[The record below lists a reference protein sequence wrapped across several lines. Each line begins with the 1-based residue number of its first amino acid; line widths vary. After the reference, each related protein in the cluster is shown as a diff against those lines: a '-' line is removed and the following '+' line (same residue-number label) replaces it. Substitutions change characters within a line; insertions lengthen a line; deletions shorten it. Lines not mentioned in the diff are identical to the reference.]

1 MRPSFLLPIVL
12 STLAPAAGLF
22 AQTTKSDASAM
33 LHKAVTPQY
42 AGTFSPISGFTT
54 QGTSGRS
61 AGTRLVVNNGILQ
74 NYYSYGGIGQEWV
87 DNNKLYDLSTD
98 HTEQVNGIH
107 FIYCSSDTNPNGVS
121 VTMNFYDESV
131 YCAGPTNWPTADC
144 SYEIADLPGAQ
155 NGNLACWSVDVD
167 LGGVECNLTS
177 DPTGA
182 RSLGW
187 GQVWHNDET
196 GPWLADGGYGQ
207 TCSFTWFDTN
217 TNTFLGCYW
226 FSCMPHEGFYLQLFG
241 GPIDTNRY
249 WADDLGGASTAF
261 DNGLL
266 DVDFE
271 VKSGNTCTFTLTDTM
286 ATGFTHMKLFSSPN
300 PAISPISAF
309 GGNVL
314 IDPLTATP
322 QPVGGTSQTYTIPN
336 LGGDYYTQAAC
347 FSNGNLVGF
356 SNALRH
362 QAL

>member
-155 NGNLACWSVDVD
+155 NGNL
-167 LGGVECNLTS
+167 
-177 DPTGA
+177 
-182 RSLGW
+182 
-187 GQVWHNDET
+187 
-196 GPWLADGGYGQ
+196 
-207 TCSFTWFDTN
+207 
-217 TNTFLGCYW
+217 
-226 FSCMPHEGFYLQLFG
+226 
-241 GPIDTNRY
+241 
-249 WADDLGGASTAF
+249 
-261 DNGLL
+261 
-266 DVDFE
+266 
-271 VKSGNTCTFTLTDTM
+271 
-286 ATGFTHMKLFSSPN
+286 
-300 PAISPISAF
+300 
-309 GGNVL
+309 
-314 IDPLTATP
+314 
-322 QPVGGTSQTYTIPN
+322 VG
-336 LGGDYYTQAAC
+336 
-347 FSNGNLVGF
+347 
-356 SNALRH
+356 
-362 QAL
+362 